1 MSGARILVV
10 EDEAIEALDIERRL
24 TASGYTVIDSV
35 STGEEAVRRVEETG
49 PDLVLMDI
57 SLHGEMDGVS
67 AAGMI
72 RTQFDIPVV
81 YLTAYADEPTLQR
94 AKLTEPHG
102 YIVKPF
108 KERELYIAI
117 DMALYKH
124 KLERKLK
131 ENEKWLATTL
141 RSIGDAVIATDNAGQ
156 ITFMNGVAEDLLGW
170 KLEEVLNR
178 KLTEV
183 FTIVNRDTRL
193 PVENPV
199 TRVLREGFV
208 VGLANHTVLIARN
221 GSEIPIDDSAAPIK
235 DDNRAI
241 TGVILVFRDV
251 TERQEAEEN
260 VLREKTFS
268 EMAINSLPG
277 IFYLF
282 EQNGTIRRW
291 NSNFEQVTG
300 YSPDEITRMTLMDF
314 FSPEEQGSIAQAV
327 NNVFS
332 DGKAIFE
339 ENLLCKDGRTV
350 PHHFMGFRMIVDG
363 VPYLVGSGTDVTGHR
378 AMENELRR
386 AKDELERRVEERTFE
401 LWEAYEALR
410 AETEERAHAEA
421 QLRQSQK
428 MEAIGTLAGGIAHDF
443 NNILAG
449 IIGFTEMVLEDV
461 PPESPIRRN
470 LEYIL
475 KGGLRGRDLVKQILA
490 FTRQNEQE
498 RRPVALSQL
507 IGETLKLI
515 RPVVPSIIDIRKNI
529 AAVEDTVMADPVQIE
544 QVIMNLCTN
553 AAHAMRETGGLLEV
567 GLADGHF
574 FREIP
579 IPSSMKPGDYVR
591 LSVSDT
597 GSGMTPDILERV
609 FDPFFTTKGP
619 GEGTGLGL
627 SVVHGIAKSHGGHVT
642 AHSEPGRGSTFHV
655 YLPKIQSVA
664 AVDAEGHAA
673 TRGGTECIL
682 LVDDE
687 ETIVEMNSQRL
698 SSLGYKV
705 VAFMNSVDA
714 LKAFEAEPGKFDLL
728 ITDYTMPHMTGID
741 LARAV
746 LKIKPDFPVILSSG
760 LEEEMVKEVGVKAFL
775 SKTAGKRELASL
787 IRRVLE
793 E

>member
-327 NNVFS
+327 NEVFS

-386 AKDELERRVEERTFE
+386 ARDELERRVEERTFE

-410 AETEERAHAEA
+410 AETEERARAEA

-498 RRPVALSQL
+498 RRPVALGQL

-515 RPVVPSIIDIRKNI
+515 RPVVPSTIDIRKNI
-529 AAVEDTVMADPVQIE
+529 DSVEDTVMADPVQIE

-553 AAHAMRETGGLLEV
+553 AAHAMRDTGGLLEV

-574 FREIP
+574 FRETP
-579 IPSSMKPGDYVR
+579 IPSSMKPGTYVR

-597 GSGMTPDILERV
+597 GNGMEPDILERV

-655 YLPKIQSVA
+655 YLPKIESVVA
-664 AVDAEGHAA
+664 GDAGGHAA
-673 TRGGTECIL
+673 TLGGSECIL

-705 VAFMNSVDA
+705 VAIMNSVDA

-728 ITDYTMPHMTGID
+728 ITDYTMPHMTGMD
-741 LARAV
+741 LATAV

-760 LEEEMVKEVGVKAFL
+760 LDEEMVKEAGVKAFL

>member
-327 NNVFS
+327 NKVFS

-386 AKDELERRVEERTFE
+386 ARDDLERRVEERTFE
-401 LWEAYEALR
+401 LREAYEALR
-410 AETEERAHAEA
+410 AETEERARAEA
-421 QLRQSQK
+421 QLRQSHK

-470 LEYIL
+470 LEHVL
-475 KGGLRGRDLVKQILA
+475 KGGLRGRDLVKQILS
-490 FTRQNEQE
+490 FTRQSEQE
-498 RRPVALSQL
+498 RKPVALGQL

-515 RPVVPSIIDIRKNI
+515 RPVVPSTIDIRKNI
-529 AAVEDTVMADPVQIE
+529 AAVQDTVMADPVQIE
-544 QVIMNLCTN
+544 QVLMNLCTN
-553 AAHAMRETGGLLEV
+553 AAHAMRDTGGLLEV
-567 GLADGHF
+567 GLADEHF
-574 FREIP
+574 FRETP
-579 IPSSMKPGDYVR
+579 IRSSMKPGDYVR
-591 LSVSDT
+591 LSVSDS
-597 GSGMTPDILERV
+597 GSGMEPDILERV

-655 YLPKIQSVA
+655 YLPKIESVVA
-664 AVDAEGHAA
+664 GDAGGHAV
-673 TRGGTECIL
+673 TRGGSECIL

-746 LKIKPDFPVILSSG
+746 LRIKPDFPVILSSG

>member
-1 MSGARILVV
+1 VSGARILIV

-35 STGEEAVRRVEETG
+35 SAGDEAVRRVEETG

-67 AAGMI
+67 AAGVI
-72 RTQFDIPVV
+72 RTRFDIPVV

-94 AKLTEPHG
+94 AKITEPHG

-170 KLEEVLNR
+170 KQEEVLNR

-193 PVENPV
+193 PVENPA

-221 GSEIPIDDSAAPIK
+221 GLEVPIDDSAAPIK
-235 DDNRAI
+235 DDSGAI

-282 EQNGTIRRW
+282 EQKGTIQRW
-291 NSNFEQVTG
+291 NKNFEQVTG
-300 YSPDEITRMTLMDF
+300 YSPDAIARMTLMDF
-314 FSPEEQGSIAQAV
+314 FGPEEKSRIAQAV
-327 NNVFS
+327 SKVFS
-332 DGKAIFE
+332 DGKAIIE

-350 PHHFMGFRMIVDG
+350 PHHFTGFRMIVDG
-363 VPYLVGSGTDVTGHR
+363 VPYLVGSGIDVTGHR
-378 AMENELRR
+378 ALEDELRR

-410 AETEERAHAEA
+410 FETEERAHAEA

-449 IIGFTEMVLEDV
+449 IIGFTEMVLEDIS
-461 PPESPIRRN
+461 PESPIRRN
-470 LEYIL
+470 LERIL

-490 FTRQNEQE
+490 FTRQSEQE
-498 RRPVALSQL
+498 RKPVALGQL

-515 RPVVPSIIDIRKNI
+515 RPVVPSTIDIRKNI
-529 AAVEDTVMADPVQIE
+529 AAVQDTVMADPVQIE
-544 QVIMNLCTN
+544 QVLMNLCTN
-553 AAHAMRETGGLLEV
+553 AAYAMRNRGGLLEV
-567 GLADGHF
+567 GLANEHF
-574 FREIP
+574 FRETP
-579 IPSSMKPGDYVR
+579 ICSSMKPGDYVR

-597 GSGMTPDILERV
+597 GSGMAAEVLERV

-655 YLPKIQSVA
+655 YLPKVESVVA
-664 AVDAEGHAA
+664 GDTAGLTAI
-673 TRGGTECIL
+673 RGGSECIL
-682 LVDDE
+682 FVDDE

-705 VAFMNSVDA
+705 VAIMNSVDA

-728 ITDYTMPHMTGID
+728 ITDYTMPHMTGMD
-741 LARAV
+741 LAKAV

-760 LEEEMVKEVGVKAFL
+760 LDEEMVKEAGVKAFL
-775 SKTAGKRELASL
+775 SKTAGKREMASL